1 MARVEIGS
9 RAQRDLR
16 KVFRTPAGTA
26 IRRLLT
32 QELVAEPWPEN
43 LDVASLE
50 GMGSW
55 LRIRAGEFRVV
66 LRPLTAAECRTL
78 NVARGY
84 FVDRV
89 INRRDLERILK
100 AYR

>member
-1 MARVEIGS
+1 MTRVEVS
-9 RAQRDLR
+9 SAAQKDLR
-16 KVFRTPAGTA
+16 KVFKTPAGTA
-26 IRRLLT
+26 IKRVVM
-32 QELVAEPWPEN
+32 QELSAEPWPDN

-55 LRIRAGEFRVV
+55 LRVRTGEFRIV
-66 LRPLTAAECRTL
+66 LRPLTTAECRAL
-78 NVARGY
+78 NVAKGY

-89 INRRDLERILK
+89 VNRRDLERVLK